1 MTNFK
6 RLAFA
11 GAAIA
16 AMIASYSLG
25 AASAQGST
33 AANKLDQSHDLLT
46 KASAVIGSIATRKGA
61 AEVGAAKASV
71 DKAIADVAAA
81 KAAVGG

>member
-1 MTNFK
+1 MTPFN
-6 RLAFA
+6 RIALA

-33 AANKLDQSHDLLT
+33 AAAKLDQSHDLLT
-46 KASAVIGSIATRKGA
+46 KASAVIGSIVTRKGVT
-61 AEVGAAKASV
+61 EVNMAKASV